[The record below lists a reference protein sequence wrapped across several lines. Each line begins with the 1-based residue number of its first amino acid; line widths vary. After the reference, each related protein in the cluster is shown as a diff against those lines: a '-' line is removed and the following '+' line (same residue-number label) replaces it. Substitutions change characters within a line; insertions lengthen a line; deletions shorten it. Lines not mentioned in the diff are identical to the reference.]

1 MASSLDAAT
10 LFGVNGLVAFVTGAG
25 TGIGTMYAKALAQN
39 GAAKIYIGG
48 RRLEK
53 LQELAESIGPNV
65 IPIQCDVTSKEDIS
79 KAVDVIEKD
88 SGYLNLLV
96 ANAGINGAHPGMM
109 SPDVT
114 LEEFSERNFA
124 LDVDEFT
131 ETFRVNVA
139 GVWFCAM
146 AFLKL
151 LDKGNK
157 KGNLEQTSQVIV
169 TSSISSYTKRLLSG
183 AAYGQSKAAVNALI
197 KQLAAALP
205 KWKIR

>member
-151 LDKGNK
+151 LEKKKK

-169 TSSISSYTKRLLSG
+169 TSSISSSVAGSTTC
-183 AAYGQSKAAVNALI
+183 
-197 KQLAAALP
+197 P
-205 KWKIR
+205 